1 MTVDVRDRAV
11 QYPSRYKL
19 VLVEGTTD
27 TYDFIPVPGTV
38 AEAGTPINRALFEDL
53 NGDIAEAYNLADSKG
68 TVITGSYVGTGTYG
82 EDNPN
87 IITFPNNKQP
97 KLVMI
102 HCQDERSGAHTT
114 IGGILVRGC
123 NVGTV
128 YQGTTNNAVA
138 IRSVMIEIT
147 WSGSTVSWFN
157 TRDADYQM
165 NQSGTTYRY
174 TAVS

>member
-53 NGDIAEAYNLADSKG
+53 NGDIAEAYNLADG
-68 TVITGSYVGTGTYG
+68 RARIITGSYTGTGTYG

-87 IITFPNNKQP
+87 LLTFSFTP
-97 KLVMI
+97 KLI
-102 HCQDERSGAHTT
+102 IIQNYIESLGTGKCR
-114 IGGILVRGC
+114 GGIFIRDSQTGM
-123 NVGTV
+123 V
-128 YQGTTNNAVA
+128 YHYAYSTSTMPISKVTITWGTNN
-138 IRSVMIEIT
+138 IQ
-147 WSGSTVSWFN
+147 WYGNDVSDQLN
-157 TRDADYQM
+157 NEGID
-165 NQSGTTYRY
+165 YRY
-174 TAVS
+174 IAIG